1 MYRFS
6 FSRPRGVIQWFIAA
20 IVAFWVL
27 QFAGAFV
34 PASVWYEV
42 GRVEVVEPVYA
53 GEEIHL
59 SVNRKVKRS
68 FDGEYD
74 VVVVDE
80 DTNTIVCDGGA
91 TLRYDPSRSLPKPVT
106 LEWWIGEPCELDI
119 GNYHM
124 ISRWKI
130 EWSAFELLDKRVS
143 VDTYFS
149 VLPSDDANLPA
160 PEPLI
165 ILEQSIQLEE
175 QRGLIEGLQRQVE
188 TLSQE
193 VLK

>member
-6 FSRPRGVIQWFIAA
+6 FSRPRGIVQWIIAA

-27 QFAGAFV
+27 QFGGAFV

-42 GRVEVVEPVYA
+42 GRVEVVEPVYV

-59 SVNRKVKRS
+59 SVNRKVKRP

-80 DTNTIVCDGGA
+80 GTNAIVCDGGA
-91 TLRYDPSRSLPKPVT
+91 SLHYDPSRSLPKPVT
-106 LEWWIGEPCELDI
+106 LAWWVGEPCDLQVGD
-119 GNYHM
+119 YHM

-149 VLPSDDANLPA
+149 VLPAGLEH
-160 PEPLI
+160 EPLI
-165 ILEQSIQLEE
+165 ILEQSMELEE
-175 QRGLIEGLQRQVE
+175 QRSLIEGLQNQIQ
-188 TLSQE
+188 TLSEE

>member
-20 IVAFWVL
+20 IVPFWVL

-91 TLRYDPSRSLPKPVT
+91 TLHYDPSRSLPKPVT
-106 LEWWIGEPCELDI
+106 LEWWIGEPCDLQVGD
-119 GNYHM
+119 YHM

-149 VLPSDDANLPA
+149 VLPAGLEH
-160 PEPLI
+160 EPLI
-165 ILEQSIQLEE
+165 ILEQSMELEE
-175 QRGLIEGLQRQVE
+175 QRSLIEGLQNQIQ
-188 TLSQE
+188 TLSEE